1 MVKFPIDRSD
11 RKEIGKTGEFV
22 SAIGLGTWA
31 IRDYSR
37 ALETFV
43 YAIEHGIDN
52 IDTAEMYD
60 NGKAEEM
67 VGEVIRR
74 VGRDKVFVTTK
85 LLPEHVVSKD
95 AVIKATKAC
104 LGRLDV
110 SEVDLLLI
118 HWPNPSL
125 TISEQ
130 VRNLEEAFNRGLTRY
145 IGVSNFEISEL
156 KEAISS
162 TRKAEIVV
170 DQVRYSIV
178 HRDIEDHLLPFA
190 IEEKITIQAYSPLE
204 RGRVFRHRKLSKIA
218 GKVGKTVVQ
227 VALNYIISKPRT
239 IALVKTENI
248 EHLKEIIG
256 ALGWRLPPKVLEEL
270 ENS

>member
-11 RKEIGKTGEFV
+11 RKEIGETGEFV

-31 IRDYSR
+31 IRDYNR

-60 NGKAEEM
+60 NGRAEEM
-67 VGEVIRR
+67 VGKVIKR

-95 AVIKATKAC
+95 AVLKATKLC
-104 LGRLDV
+104 LRRLGV
-110 SEVDLLLI
+110 FEVDLLLI

-125 TISEQ
+125 TVSVQ
-130 VRNLEEAFNRGLTRY
+130 VRNLEEAFNHGLTRY
-145 IGVSNFEISEL
+145 IGVSNFKTNEL

-170 DQVRYSIV
+170 NQVHYSII
-178 HRDIEDHLLPFA
+178 HKNIEEHSLPFA
-190 IEEKITIQAYSPLE
+190 IEEKITIQAHSPLE
-204 RGRVFRHRKLSKIA
+204 RGGIFRHKKLSKIA
-218 GKVGKTVVQ
+218 EKVGKAVVQ
-227 VALNYIISKPRT
+227 VALNYIVSKPKT

-256 ALGWRLPPKVLEEL
+256 TLGWRLPTEVIEEL
-270 ENS
+270 ENV